1 MDINYTLS
9 FNVVRK
15 GLSDKKFLS
24 LSYHNR
30 NHKRH
35 KNLRAN
41 SYSKN
46 IVGPLSNAKNNDVH
60 PYLWTIK
67 YTNRI
72 NSTFQLLKKARKRRI
87 TKNNYVTTI
96 HPSMYTLH
104 IIADMQKDMSKKGRW
119 CSNPRTGKYVLIDD
133 IKLQSFGVYHL

>member
-15 GLSDKKFLS
+15 GLSDIKFFS
-24 LSYHNR
+24 LSYYK
-30 NHKRH
+30 NHRRH
-35 KNLRAN
+35 RNLRD
-41 SYSKN
+41 SITMN
-46 IVGPLSNAKNNDVH
+46 IKPLSNAKNDDVH

-72 NSTFQLLKKARKRRI
+72 NSTFQLLKRRKRRI
-87 TKNNYVTTI
+87 TKNNYVTII

>member
-30 NHKRH
+30 NLQRR
-35 KNLRAN
+35 KNLRDK
-41 SYSKN
+41 SDTMN
-46 IVGPLSNAKNNDVH
+46 IKLLSNGKNNDVH
-60 PYLWTIK
+60 PNLWAIK

-72 NSTFQLLKKARKRRI
+72 KNVFQLAKKARKRKI
-87 TKNNYVTTI
+87 TKDNYVITTI

-104 IIADMQKDMSKKGRW
+104 TIADMQKDMSKKGRW
-119 CSNPRTGKYVLIDD
+119 CCNPRTGKYVLLDD
-133 IKLQSFGVYHL
+133 IALQSFGVYH

>member
-15 GLSDKKFLS
+15 GLSSKKFLS
-24 LSYHNR
+24 LSYHK
-30 NHKRH
+30 NHQRH
-35 KNLRAN
+35 KNLRDK
-41 SYSKN
+41 SLTMN
-46 IVGPLSNAKNNDVH
+46 IKLLSNTKNDNIH
-60 PYLWTIK
+60 RHLWTMK

-72 NSTFQLLKKARKRRI
+72 KSTFQLLKKARERRI
-87 TKNNYVTTI
+87 TKDNYITTI

-119 CSNPRTGKYVLIDD
+119 CCNPRTGKYVLLDD
-133 IKLQSFGVYHL
+133 IALQSFGVYHW